1 MLKEIKKEVE
11 NKKLLFYKRMEIRKE
26 QILALMKELEAEQNA
41 VDPAPRA

>member
-11 NKKLLFYKRMEIRKE
+11 NKKLLFYKRMEMRKE

-41 VDPAPRA
+41 AEPAPRA